1 MCAFNNRFHTDK
13 ALYRLSWL
21 LAVIALLLT
30 GAGYRAASSYLKIVS
45 GSTIVLPVPLSAFPA
60 EIGDWVGENIPIP
73 ANIQRVAQN
82 DDFLNRLY
90 VHEATNQWVNVY
102 VAYSGQPRTMLGHC
116 PEVCYVAGGWVH
128 ENSGRA
134 QLLSSAGRTIPC
146 LIHHFRKPAPQN
158 DNIVVLNFYVLN
170 GQLTCNERGFS
181 SLGWRSPNIRG
192 TAARYVAQVQISAV
206 LENSVRTAA
215 VDMTDLILDFL
226 PDSNGAVRA
235 AEYVSTTNSVL
246 KCTKTG
252 AAKEQFQK

>member
-1 MCAFNNRFHTDK
+1 MYIYNNRSHKDK
-13 ALYRLSWL
+13 AVYRLSWP

-30 GAGYRAASSYLKIVS
+30 GAGYRTAASYLKIAAN
-45 GSTIVLPVPLSAFPA
+45 STMVLPVGLSTFPVK
-60 EIGDWVGENIPIP
+60 IGDWVGENIPIP

-90 VHEATNQWVNVY
+90 VNQTTNQWVNVY

-116 PEVCYVAGGWVH
+116 PEVCYAAGGWIH
-128 ENSGRA
+128 ENSSKA

-170 GQLTCNERGFS
+170 GQLSSNEGGFS
-181 SLGWRSPNIRG
+181 SLGWRSPNIGG

-206 LENSVRTAA
+206 LENSVRTATA
-215 VDMTDLILDFL
+215 DMTDLILDFL
-226 PDSNGAVRA
+226 PDSNGIVA
-235 AEYVSTTNSVL
+235 
-246 KCTKTG
+246 
-252 AAKEQFQK
+252 AAKEQF